1 MLSCIEVNLTIATIF
16 RFPKKKE
23 RNVMIDLIR
32 KACRTVALWI
42 SAPYVLGLESQVI
55 SQRREI
61 LVLETKLSATRT
73 MLEYLLQHN
82 EQLGEKL
89 KRVTEEIVQVRE
101 LAENDPLTGLKN
113 RRGGAALFAALA
125 AAHLRVEP
133 EANVSISLA
142 AFDLDGFKS
151 VNDSKGHDAGDV
163 VLQQVS
169 AILSEVFRRST
180 DVLVRTGGD
189 EFVVIMLDT
198 TLEKALQLAKAAVE
212 AIARASM
219 GVTSSAGV
227 ATMTMHRQQDTNQG
241 LQALNTRADAALRI
255 AKNCCGKNRVIC
267 APGPSIPGA

>member
-1 MLSCIEVNLTIATIF
+1 M
-16 RFPKKKE
+16 
-23 RNVMIDLIR
+23 DLIK

-42 SAPYVLGLESQVI
+42 SAPYILSLENLVI

-61 LVLETKLSATRT
+61 LALETKLSATKT
-73 MLEYLLQHN
+73 MLEVQLRHD
-82 EQLGEKL
+82 EQLCKEL
-89 KRVTEEIVQVRE
+89 VQVRE
-101 LAENDPLTGLKN
+101 LAENDSLTGLKN

-125 AAHLRVEP
+125 AAHLRAEP
-133 EANVSISLA
+133 ANVASVSLA

-219 GVTSSAGV
+219 GVTSSAGI
-227 ATMTMHRQQDTNQG
+227 ATTEIRRQQDTNQG
-241 LQALNTRADAALRI
+241 IQALNTRADAALRI
-255 AKNCCGKNRVIC
+255 AKNCGKNRVIC
-267 APGPSIPGA
+267 APGPSSSAT